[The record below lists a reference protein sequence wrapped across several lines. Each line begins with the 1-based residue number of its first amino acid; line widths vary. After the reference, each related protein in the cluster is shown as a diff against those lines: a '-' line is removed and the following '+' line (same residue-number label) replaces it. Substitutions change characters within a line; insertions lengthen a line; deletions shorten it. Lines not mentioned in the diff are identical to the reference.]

1 MGPATLG
8 AKATGGRNQSWTDSD
23 IGIASEDRGRIMGTL
38 RQLSDSRNWSNTRE
52 GFLRETS
59 SSSVSRVSTSSS
71 GLSRSLTEAES
82 YTREAR
88 RAEEMASRLENQA
101 SWYEANS
108 AAGTLNLSQ
117 TYREWGMAEMEAN
130 RDYYGPVRFDDIEF
144 QMSARGQQLQSRFV
158 ESYADLLQDDIEAD
172 LSLPDFAP
180 VSRPGIGSAGQVRA
194 RGAVGSAGG
203 PLMPD
208 APDRS
213 DITDEVERVRR
224 RGRERIGTVGGYL
237 DRQTQG
243 ATGASEEAAD
253 DVKEW

>member
-1 MGPATLG
+1 
-8 AKATGGRNQSWTDSD
+8 
-23 IGIASEDRGRIMGTL
+23 
-38 RQLSDSRNWSNTRE
+38 
-52 GFLRETS
+52 
-59 SSSVSRVSTSSS
+59 V
-71 GLSRSLTEAES
+71 
-82 YTREAR
+82 
-88 RAEEMASRLENQA
+88 ASRLENQA

-117 TYREWGMAEMEAN
+117 AYREWGMAEIEAN

-158 ESYADLLQDDIEAD
+158 ESYADRLQDDIEAD

-203 PLMPD
+203 PSMPD

-224 RGRERIGTVGGYL
+224 QGRGRIGTVRTYL
-237 DRQTQG
+237 DRQTEG

-253 DVKEW
+253 DVKEWGNR